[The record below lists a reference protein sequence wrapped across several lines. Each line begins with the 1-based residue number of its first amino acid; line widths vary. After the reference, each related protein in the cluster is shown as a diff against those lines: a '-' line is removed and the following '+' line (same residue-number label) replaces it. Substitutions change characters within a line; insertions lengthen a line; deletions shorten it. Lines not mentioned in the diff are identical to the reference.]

1 MITERPG
8 GRPIDTGRT
17 ALPAL
22 LLALAGCSAGTQVS
36 PAKNWR
42 DLQIHVEARSY
53 APIPAMKE
61 LLVFVNRGPGLPAWD
76 CRVDVRTSD
85 ADPWKQAIEDGLVG
99 VYRRATRVD
108 AAEHSVVQVWI
119 HAEGNSTVLR
129 FPLGVQTSSLAGE
142 RDSMVS
148 ATLAK

>member
-1 MITERPG
+1 MITERLG
-8 GRPIDTGRT
+8 GRLTYAGRT
-17 ALPAL
+17 ALPAVM
-22 LLALAGCSAGTQVS
+22 LALCGCSTDTQVS
-36 PAKNWR
+36 AAETWR

-61 LLVFVNRGPGLPAWD
+61 LLVYVNRGRGLPAWD

-85 ADPWKQAIEDGLVG
+85 ADPWKQAIEDGHVG

-119 HAEGNSTVLR
+119 HAEGDATVLR
-129 FPLGVQTSSLAGE
+129 FPLSVQTSSLAGE
-142 RDSMVS
+142 RDRMVS

>member
-1 MITERPG
+1 MITERPR
-8 GRPIDTGRT
+8 GRLIDLGRR

-22 LLALAGCSAGTQVS
+22 MLALSGCSADTQVS
-36 PAKNWR
+36 PDENWR

-61 LLVFVNRGPGLPAWD
+61 LLVFVNRDRGLPAWD

-85 ADPWKQAIEDGLVG
+85 ADPWKQAIEDGRVG

-119 HAEGNSTVLR
+119 HAEGNATVLR
-129 FPLGVQTSSLAGE
+129 FPLNVQTSSLAGE
-142 RDSMVS
+142 RDRMVS

>member
-8 GRPIDTGRT
+8 GRLIDAGRT

-22 LLALAGCSAGTQVS
+22 MLALSGCSADTQVS
-36 PAKNWR
+36 PAENWR

-61 LLVFVNRGPGLPAWD
+61 LLVFVNRGRGPAWD

-85 ADPWKQAIEDGLVG
+85 ADPWKQAIEDGRVG

-119 HAEGNSTVLR
+119 HAEGDATVLR
-129 FPLGVQTSSLAGE
+129 FPLSVQTSSLAGE
-142 RDSMVS
+142 RDRMVS